1 MILKA
6 KPAFV
11 WVVAGGAAAIA
22 SSFLFGLRSPFDLTL
37 QQRLATAISIAGVS
51 SGVALIFALSA
62 RWSKRSRGW
71 WGSVLIGGSLICAG
85 VGSLAWAARLPS
97 LMTAA
102 SVAFLLCFMCA
113 AVFILL
119 NDQEA
124 KK

>member
-1 MILKA
+1 MTSKA
-6 KPAFV
+6 KPALV

-22 SSFLFGLRSPFDLTL
+22 SSVLFGPRSPFDLTL
-37 QQRLATAISIAGVS
+37 QQRLATAISIAGLS
-51 SGVALIFALSA
+51 SGAALIFTLSA
-62 RWSKRSRGW
+62 RWSERSRGW

-85 VGSLAWAARLPS
+85 VSSLAWAARLPS
-97 LMTAA
+97 LMAAA

-119 NDQEA
+119 GDQET